1 MEFLSSIIENAAVN
15 GMSENADLDALNEW
29 TRLGQEI
36 PEAQSIVPDPELQRK
51 ATKPVRP
58 KAPRKKVAEI
68 LCEDEKLKRKK
79 PDPKPGPKM
88 DPKPALK
95 KDPNPDPKPG
105 AKPDL
110 KSKPKPQTE
119 PQTQMETKDESDNDS
134 EMSDQ
139 VICTPPP
146 TPLIS
151 IYLCNRHH

>member
-1 MEFLSSIIENAAVN
+1 
-15 GMSENADLDALNEW
+15 MSENADLDALNEW
-29 TRLGQEI
+29 TRLGQQTKV

-58 KAPRKKVAEI
+58 KAPRKKVAET

-79 PDPKPGPKM
+79 TDPKPDPKPP
-88 DPKPALK
+88 LK
-95 KDPNPDPKPG
+95 KDPSPDPKPTPKTEP
-105 AKPDL
+105 KPDL
-110 KSKPKPQTE
+110 KSKPKPQVE
-119 PQTQMETKDESDNDS
+119 PQMETKEESDDDS

-151 IYLCNRHH
+151 IYLCNHHHH